1 MAAWSQ
7 RLPGWLRPPAA
18 PSPRLAFAVAAVAYG
33 VVLAAFGMIYAP
45 DSRSYS
51 AAADQLIATG
61 FDYFTVVAQSR
72 SAYPPAM
79 YALFATLVAVL
90 KLLFGA
96 SWGVAVGVLNVVA
109 AAGTAAVL
117 VRVTRRAT
125 DSGAAAWCAL
135 GLFLAC
141 FNIALWVPFALSDV
155 TFLFLSF
162 LVFALVADRI
172 LRGGGSW
179 VPVFVLAVVVAFYR
193 PTGAVLL
200 PSAAWAF
207 FLARSRPGTG
217 RKTAAALVALAAV
230 AGTFLF
236 AWFVQQPARWPL
248 AAFSR
253 PMERTARFYAI
264 GEVVSARPETYHAPP
279 VSVLD
284 HVVIAGDRFLH
295 FFAVTAADFSLSHN
309 LINALFFVPAYA
321 LALWLAVAVA
331 RRRDGLSQPQRDVFL
346 AAAGFVLAT
355 AAFHGLLQI
364 DFDWRYRLPI
374 LPHLILLAAGGAAV
388 LLRRRGVRA

>member
-1 MAAWSQ
+1 MGAWSR
-7 RLPGWLRPPAA
+7 RLPGWLRLPAP
-18 PSPRLAFAVAAVAYG
+18 PSPRLAFAIAAVVYG
-33 VVLAAFGMIYAP
+33 IVLAAFGMIYAP
-45 DSRSYS
+45 DSRTYS

-61 FDYFTVVAQSR
+61 FDYATTVAESR

-90 KLLFGA
+90 KLLFGPF
-96 SWGVAVGVLNVVA
+96 WGVAVGVLNVAA

-117 VRVTRRAT
+117 VGVTRRAMDGGT
-125 DSGAAAWCAL
+125 AAWCAL
-135 GLFLAC
+135 GLFLTC
-141 FNIALWVPFALSDV
+141 FNIGLWVPFVMSDA
-155 TFLFLSF
+155 TFMFLSF
-162 LVFALVADRI
+162 LVFALVADR
-172 LRGGGSW
+172 LLHGGRSW

-207 FLARSRPGTG
+207 YLSRSRPGTG
-217 RKTAAALVALAAV
+217 RRVAASLVALTAV

-236 AWFVQQPARWPL
+236 AWFVQQPSRWPME
-248 AAFSR
+248 AFTR
-253 PMERTARFYAI
+253 PLERTARFYAV
-264 GEVVSARPETYHAPP
+264 GEVVSGRPETAHAPP

-309 LINALFFVPAYA
+309 LVNAVFFVPAYA
-321 LALWLAVAVA
+321 LALWLVVAMV
-331 RRRDGLSQPQRDVFL
+331 RQGDGLSQRQRDVFL
-346 AAAGFVLAT
+346 AAATFVLVT

-374 LPHLILLAAGGAAV
+374 LPHLVLLAAGGAAV

>member
-1 MAAWSQ
+1 MGAWSQ
-7 RLPGWLRPPAA
+7 RLPRWLRLPAA
-18 PSPRLAFAVAAVAYG
+18 PSPRVAFAIAAVAYG
-33 VVLAAFGMIYAP
+33 IVLAAFGMIYAP

-61 FDYFTVVAQSR
+61 FDYGTVVAESR

-79 YALFATLVAVL
+79 YALFATVVAMT
-90 KLLFGA
+90 KLLFG
-96 SWGVAVGVLNVVA
+96 SFWGVAVGVLNVAA

-117 VRVTRRAT
+117 VGVTRRAT

-141 FNIALWVPFALSDV
+141 FNIGLWVPFVLSDV
-155 TFLFLSF
+155 TFMFLAF
-162 LVFALVADRI
+162 LVFALVADRL

-179 VPVFVLAVVVAFYR
+179 VPVFVLAVVAAFYR

-207 FLARSRPGTG
+207 YLARTRPGAG
-217 RKTAAALVALAAV
+217 RRAAASAVALAAV

-248 AAFSR
+248 EAFSR
-253 PMERTARFYAI
+253 PMERTARFYAT

-284 HVVIAGDRFLH
+284 HVAIAGDRFLH

-309 LINALFFVPAYA
+309 LVNALFFVPAYA
-321 LALWLAVAVA
+321 LALWFVVALV
-331 RRRDGLSQPQRDVFL
+331 RQRDGLSQPQRDVFL